1 MKRAVR
7 LLYILDLL
15 RSGRGYTVA
24 ELAEKCDVSER
35 TIYDD
40 LKDLQG
46 DPLYTPLI
54 QRVRREWKIMR
65 KPAETVNET
74 RE

>member
-7 LLYILDLL
+7 LLFLLDLL

-24 ELAEKCDVSER
+24 ELAQRCDVAER

-46 DPLYTPLI
+46 EPLYTPLI
-54 QRVRREWKIMR
+54 QRFRREWKIMR

>member
-24 ELAEKCDVSER
+24 ELAAECDVAER

-46 DPLYTPLI
+46 EPLYMPLI
-54 QRVRREWKIMR
+54 KRIRREWRVMQ
-65 KPAETVNET
+65 KPAETESET
-74 RE
+74 CE

>member
-46 DPLYTPLI
+46 APLYTPLI
-54 QRVRREWKIMR
+54 QKVRREWKIMQ